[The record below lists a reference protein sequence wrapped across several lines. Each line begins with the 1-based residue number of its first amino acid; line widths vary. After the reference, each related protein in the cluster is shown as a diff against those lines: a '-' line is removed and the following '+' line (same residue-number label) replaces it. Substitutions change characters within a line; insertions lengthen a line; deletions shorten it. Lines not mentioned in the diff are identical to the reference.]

1 MLATGRA
8 DDGIDELRT
17 AVAIADELGSPFGR
31 WQSRGALGTALY
43 STGDDDGAA
52 AAHGEASDLIRTI
65 AASLS
70 PEHQKTF
77 LTAPAV
83 EEALK
88 PGG

>member
-1 MLATGRA
+1 
-8 DDGIDELRT
+8 
-17 AVAIADELGSPFGR
+17 
-31 WQSRGALGTALY
+31 LY

-52 AAHGEASDLIRTI
+52 AARGDASHLIRTI

-70 PEHQKTF
+70 PDHQTTF

>member
-1 MLATGRA
+1 M
-8 DDGIDELRT
+8 
-17 AVAIADELGSPFGR
+17 
-31 WQSRGALGTALY
+31 Y